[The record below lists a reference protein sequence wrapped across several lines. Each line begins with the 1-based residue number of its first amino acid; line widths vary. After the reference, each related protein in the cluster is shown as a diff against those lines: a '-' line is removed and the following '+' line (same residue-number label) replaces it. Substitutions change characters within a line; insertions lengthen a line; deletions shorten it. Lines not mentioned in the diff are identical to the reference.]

1 MQLGET
7 IATYDIAL
15 ALRGE
20 SGKFDV
26 TSPTGEIFHL
36 SCKSG
41 HSITNLEWSGD
52 GANHQPFL
60 IRKVAEPVSSA
71 PEKALA
77 TVTDPPTQPSVP
89 KTPFLISSDD
99 DDLPLEKNVVL
110 PGARHEHDLVS
121 ANDEICDLELFYVDL
136 DPKTQRPSARV
147 SLRKESAYDPGKLTN
162 ACGNFND
169 FDAEIRRLHARLDDI
184 RYRARKKFYQAQEI
198 AAGA

>member
-1 MQLGET
+1 MQLGAT

-71 PEKALA
+71 PDKAA
-77 TVTDPPTQPSVP
+77 TVTDTPTQPCMV
-89 KTPFLISSDD
+89 KTPFLISSDE
-99 DDLPLEKNVVL
+99 DDLLLEKNIAL
-110 PGARHEHDLVS
+110 AGARHEHDPVS
-121 ANDEICDLELFYVDL
+121 ANDEICDLDLFYVDL
-136 DPKTQRPSARV
+136 DTETQRPSARV
-147 SLRKESAYDPGKLTN
+147 SLRRESTNDPGKLSN
-162 ACGNFND
+162 SCSNFND
-169 FDAEIRRLHARLDDI
+169 FDAEIRRLHSRLDDI